1 MNNERGGSSIVGQR
15 RGMCYRR
22 MVLEARK
29 KCEEGG
35 RKQEEMIQGKM

>member
-1 MNNERGGSSIVGQR
+1 MREGGQVLSA

-35 RKQEEMIQGKM
+35 RKQEEMIQGKMYPG

>member
-1 MNNERGGSSIVGQR
+1 MREGGQVLSA